1 MNDFFLGVVCLALV
15 AFLAYSNKQASE
27 DRKRFIKALLAK
39 DLRDFDTSEKIEH
52 EEAKEE
58 VLPDSLPIEGMSD
71 DDFHKQIKIQL
82 KRSED
87 GQE

>member
-1 MNDFFLGVVCLALV
+1 MNDFVLGVVCLALIV
-15 AFLAYSNKQASE
+15 FSAYSNHQASE
-27 DRKRFIKALLAK
+27 DRKKFIKALLAK

-52 EEAKEE
+52 EEVKEE
-58 VLPDSLPIEGMSD
+58 EEPDSVPLDGMSD
-71 DDFHKQIKIQL
+71 DDFHKQIQIQL